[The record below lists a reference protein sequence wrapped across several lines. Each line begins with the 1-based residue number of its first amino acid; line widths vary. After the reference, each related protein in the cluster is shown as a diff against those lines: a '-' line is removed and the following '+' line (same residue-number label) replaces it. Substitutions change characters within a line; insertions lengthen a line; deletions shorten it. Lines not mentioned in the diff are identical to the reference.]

1 MKTNLLKTY
10 QYIFFRQG
18 FLIRFFIILA
28 ILLGVIYSILV
39 VRTIHT
45 IGDRKEARIAIRDT
59 QSRIS
64 ELEKKYFEL
73 AQGIDTSYVTQMG
86 FTEVQEP
93 VFAYL
98 QDSYDNSTNALA
110 INTLEN
116 RLK

>member
-1 MKTNLLKTY
+1 MKTNFLKTY

-18 FLIRFFIILA
+18 FLIKFFTILA
-28 ILLGVIYSILV
+28 MVLGVTYSILV

-64 ELEKKYFEL
+64 ELEKRYFEL
-73 AQGIDTSYVTQMG
+73 AQGIDGAYVNQMG
-86 FTEVQEP
+86 FTEVHEP

-98 QDSYDNSTNALA
+98 QDTHDNNTHALA